1 MSIEKRF
8 LGGFERRFI
17 RVKVERARLPFEED
31 EVNPEGWKHAFWLWD
46 YIKQR
51 EGELWYIKTPSLEE
65 LRDRVM
71 QLDEKYWPLAE
82 EYSYKIAAALMLN
95 QSKGAELSQGGIKV
109 SKVSKNQITD
119 INVMIPNDTFDTLY
133 YMIPLDTLI
142 PKNDSESFLG
152 INDWPL
158 HDTVDTMIRSLFH
171 EVDVAD
177 DVIMKLASRIEELK
191 KRPEDEGFMVKK
203 MFVREILRTTNAQY
217 YQHVLAALDDAG
229 LIRAVNGKIFGRR
242 GVLIVYDL
250 QKRIC
255 PNCEHLKACAAK
267 RRRLSVRGG

>member
-1 MSIEKRF
+1 
-8 LGGFERRFI
+8 
-17 RVKVERARLPFEED
+17 
-31 EVNPEGWKHAFWLWD
+31 
-46 YIKQR
+46 
-51 EGELWYIKTPSLEE
+51 
-65 LRDRVM
+65 
-71 QLDEKYWPLAE
+71 
-82 EYSYKIAAALMLN
+82 
-95 QSKGAELSQGGIKV
+95 
-109 SKVSKNQITD
+109 
-119 INVMIPNDTFDTLY
+119 MIPNDTFDTLY

-191 KRPEDEGFMVKK
+191 KRPEDEG
-203 MFVREILRTTNAQY
+203 L
-217 YQHVLAALDDAG
+217 

-255 PNCEHLKACAAK
+255 PNCEHLKACAANAQREK
-267 RRRLSVRGG
+267 RVMDIWQAARCDRFVLAE